1 MSGLVSSVHVGNLS
15 RKVNPVESSRAMTL
29 ANLLSAEQILPE
41 MQSNERWSAVTELVD
56 LLVSQK
62 HISGD
67 NRQEILDALHDRE
80 KTMSTGIGLGIAI
93 PHASSDKVDQVV
105 AAFGRSMAGIDFGA
119 LDHAPVKFVVL
130 FVVPK
135 DQFQA
140 HLRPLAAIAKFLND
154 RGVRERLASA
164 AGSRDILEVFGAPS
178 R

>member
-1 MSGLVSSVHVGNLS
+1 MSGLVRRVHAANLS
-15 RKVNPVESSRAMTL
+15 PRINPVETSRAMTL

-56 LLVSQK
+56 LLVSQGRIVGADRK
-62 HISGD
+62 
-67 NRQEILDALHDRE
+67 EILDALHARE

-93 PHASSDKVDQVV
+93 PHASSDKVNQVV
-105 AAFGRSMAGIDFGA
+105 AAFGRSVSGIDFGA

-140 HLRPLAAIAKFLND
+140 HLRTLAAIAKFLND
-154 RGVRERLASA
+154 RGVRERIASA
-164 AGSRDILEVFGAPS
+164 TGARDILEVFGAPS